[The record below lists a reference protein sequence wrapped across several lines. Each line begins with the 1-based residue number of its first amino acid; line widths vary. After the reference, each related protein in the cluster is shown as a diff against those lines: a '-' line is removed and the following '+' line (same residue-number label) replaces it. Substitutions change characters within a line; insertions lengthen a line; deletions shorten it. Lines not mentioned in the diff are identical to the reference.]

1 MSNNDLTI
9 RGMFNVDIT
18 GEVMVMAQPIFV
30 VLQLPM
36 STNNAYA
43 RPAMTQSAMSSGS
56 TAAIFVRRSIVSYHL
71 HLSAACQAKDSCC
84 PSSTS

>member
-18 GEVMVMAQPIFV
+18 GEVMAQPIFV